1 MKLKKTVV
9 NGQTVYIEVPD
20 SDESAETIEVMKMPK
35 IDMSSIHKAT
45 HAFRHYGHHQDKDE
59 DEDEEEEKP
68 LSSKTSKLM
77 RMLPF
82 LGEEDL
88 HALMEKIL
96 ADDKTVQ
103 GLDLA
108 AIMPF
113 LEEEDCDRLF
123 LRSLETGGE
132 VTMNIV
138 PFVSE
143 SCLGSVIDAY
153 IGGKYPSLNV
163 DSLYPFLDA
172 DSLKK
177 LLQFELS
184 KE

>member
-1 MKLKKTVV
+1 MKLKKTIL
-9 NGQTVYIEVPD
+9 NGQTVYIEVPENEKD
-20 SDESAETIEVMKMPK
+20 GDTVEVIQIPKVDMAE
-35 IDMSSIHKAT
+35 IHKAAN
-45 HAFRHYGHHQDKDE
+45 AFHHYGHHHDKD
-59 DEDEEEEKP
+59 DDDDDEEEKSFSP
-68 LSSKTSKLM
+68 KTSKLL

-82 LGEEDL
+82 LDEEDI

-96 ADDKTVQ
+96 ASDKTVQ
-103 GLDLA
+103 GLDLG

-113 LEEEDCDRLF
+113 LQEEDCDRLF

-143 SCLGSVIDAY
+143 SCLGNVIDAY
-153 IGGKYPSLNV
+153 IGGKYPSLDV
-163 DSLYPFLDA
+163 DELYPFLDST
-172 DSLKK
+172 SLKK

>member
-1 MKLKKTVV
+1 MKLKKTII
-9 NGQTVYIEVPD
+9 NGQTVYIEVPEG
-20 SDESAETIEVMKMPK
+20 DESPETIEVVKMPK
-35 IDMSSIHKAT
+35 IDMSSFHWERN
-45 HAFRHYGHHQDKDE
+45 AFRHGHHHDQDDDEDDE
-59 DEDEEEEKP
+59 DEKKISP
-68 LSSKTSKLM
+68 KTKKLL

-82 LGEEDL
+82 LGEEDI
-88 HALMEKIL
+88 HALLEKIL
-96 ADDKTVQ
+96 ASDQAVQ
-103 GLDLA
+103 GLDLS

-132 VTMNIV
+132 VTMDIV

-143 SCLGSVIDAY
+143 SCLGTVIDAY
-153 IGGKYPSLNV
+153 IGGKYPNLNV
-163 DSLYPFLDA
+163 DSLYPFLDS

-177 LLQFELS
+177 LLQHELA